1 MSAAG
6 VNGIMKSKHRFS
18 TVAAQGSST
27 AQAPSQLQPSHEGI
41 SALARSIWEKRGRPH
56 GQDAAIWFEAERR
69 LRAGPHAAG
78 DEDDVAVD
86 TRVLLGQPAETIEGR
101 LEEFGQ
107 QGGARSATSL

>member
-1 MSAAG
+1 MADPG
-6 VNGIMKSKHRFS
+6 VNTVMKSKHRFS

-27 AQAPSQLQPSHEGI
+27 GHAPAQLQPSHEGI

-78 DEDDVAVD
+78 DEADVAAD
-86 TRVLLGQPAETIEGR
+86 TRELLGEPAETIEGR
-101 LEEFGQ
+101 LEGFGG
-107 QGGARSATSL
+107 QGVSRSATSL